1 MSKDMAGG
9 EERGLRIYLLGGF
22 RVLVGQRPI
31 AEREWRLRKARSLLK
46 LLALAPY
53 HRLHREQILDQLW
66 PDLEPEAAL
75 NNLHRVLHALRHV
88 LEPSLEPLQP
98 STYIHFQEEDLALS
112 PLLPVW
118 IDVEQFEAAR
128 NALYAAQQ
136 PAAYQAALA
145 LYNGELLPEDRYEDW
160 VIHRRTQ
167 LRQSYLNLLND
178 LARLHLAREEKDAAI
193 ETLQKLVTEEPAL
206 EEAHAQLMQLYS
218 KTGQRYYALRQYQ
231 QLREALRR
239 QLDADPSQPVQRLYR
254 DIQAGRFSAEGEQ
267 LPARAPERTKG
278 ATIHYTSSGRQSNLP
293 HALTSF
299 IGREQEMGEIGR
311 LLARTRLMTLTGAG
325 GSGKT
330 RLALQAAEALSEAF
344 ADGICLV
351 ELAAVSDPSLVPQT
365 IASALNVH
373 EAADAPL
380 PDSLLEALRPRH
392 MLLVLDNCEHLVEAC
407 ARLAYTLLQGCP
419 RLHMLVTS
427 RQGLGIMGEVAWRVP
442 SLAVPDLER
451 LPPFEQLPLY
461 DAVRLFTERASAS
474 RPDFLL
480 TAENA
485 AAVIQICCR
494 LDGMP
499 LAIEL
504 AAVRVK
510 MLSVGQIAA
519 RLDDALALLVTGNR
533 MAQRR
538 QQTLRATY
546 EWSYALLSEQERM
559 LFRRLSVFAGG
570 WTLEAA
576 QQVCAEPPFHMPSK
590 LPATQ
595 EDGVAA
601 FNVFDLLAQLV
612 DKSLV
617 IVAESRVQGEGGQAR
632 YALLE
637 TLRQYGAEQLAVAG
651 ETVVM
656 RKHHLECYLAMAEA
670 AESELRGPK
679 QGAWI
684 ERLEMEHDNLRAAL
698 SWANKSRAKEQ
709 ELRLAGALWLFC
721 SLRGYL
727 SEGRR
732 WLEAALTG
740 KQSDVER
747 GSERR
752 TEARAKALRGASVL
766 AYEQADFGRA
776 AILAEESLM
785 CYGALGD
792 LYGSAGVLNNLGI
805 IAIQQEDY
813 TRAETLCQESLALA
827 REAMNEPLIATV
839 LNNLGVIAGNQD
851 YLAGATLFYKESLA
865 QYRALGDKDGIARAF
880 INLGEIA
887 LKQNDYR
894 EAASLYHDGLTL
906 ARELGSKELM
916 AYGLEGLA
924 GSISAQAPAS
934 TNSSASSQEPLPG
947 SSELMLL
954 AAQLWGAA
962 QELRSIINAPLT
974 PADIVIYE
982 RHVAA
987 ARARWDAAAFSRA
1000 WAEGRAIPLEQVIDA
1015 GLALDIAAISAYA
1028 PSSTSASISPEPATG
1043 NANSSISLTRRERE
1057 VATLI
1062 ATGDTNRAIAAKLA
1076 ISERTVE
1083 NHVARILARL
1093 RLGSRA
1099 QIAVWVVKQQTLL

>member
-1 MSKDMAGG
+1 MSKDMVGG
-9 EERGLRIYLLGGF
+9 EEWGLRIYLLGGF
-22 RVLVGQRPI
+22 RVIVGQRPI

-46 LLALAPY
+46 LLALAPH

-98 STYIHFQEEDLALS
+98 STYVHFQEEYLALS
-112 PLLPVW
+112 PLLPAW
-118 IDVEQFEAAR
+118 IDVEQFEMAR
-128 NALYAAQQ
+128 NAIYAAQQ

-160 VIHRRTQ
+160 AIHRRTQ
-167 LRQSYLNLLND
+167 LRQSYLNLLSD

-193 ETLQKLVTEEPAL
+193 ETLQKLVMEEPAL

-218 KTGQRYYALRQYQ
+218 KTGRRYYALRQYQ

-239 QLDADPSQPVQRLYR
+239 QLDTDPSQPVQRLYR
-254 DIQAGRFSAEGEQ
+254 DIQAGRFSSEGEQ
-267 LPARAPERTKG
+267 LPARAPERKKG
-278 ATIHYTSSGRQSNLP
+278 AIIHNTSASRQSNLP

-344 ADGICLV
+344 ADGVCLV
-351 ELAAVSDPSLVPQT
+351 ELAAVSDPSLVSQT
-365 IASALNVH
+365 IATALNVH

-380 PDSLLEALRPRH
+380 PDGLLEALRSKH

-407 ARLAYTLLQGCP
+407 ASLTHTLLQACP

-427 RQGLGIMGEVAWRVP
+427 RQALGFMGEVAWRVP
-442 SLAVPDLER
+442 SLSVPDLER

-485 AAVIQICCR
+485 AAVIQICRR

-510 MLSVGQIAA
+510 MLSVEQIAA

-576 QQVCAEPPFHMPSK
+576 QQVCAEPPLHT
-590 LPATQ
+590 PATQ

-617 IVAESRVQGEGGQAR
+617 IVAESKVQGEGGQAR

-656 RKHHLECYLAMAEA
+656 RKRHLECYLTMAEA

-698 SWANKSRAKEQ
+698 SWANKNGAKEE

-766 AYEQADFGRA
+766 AYEQADFDRA
-776 AILAEESLM
+776 GILAEESLV
-785 CYGALGD
+785 CYRALGD

-827 REAMNEPLIATV
+827 REAMNEPLISTV
-839 LNNLGVIAGNQD
+839 LNNLGVIAGNQGN
-851 YLAGATLFYKESLA
+851 LAGAVPFYKESLA
-865 QYRALGDKDGIARAF
+865 QYHALGDKDGVARAF

-906 ARELGSKELM
+906 ARELGSKELI

-924 GSISAQAPAS
+924 GSISAQVPAS
-934 TNSSASSQEPLPG
+934 TNGPTNSQEFHPG

-954 AAQLWGAA
+954 AARLWGAA
-962 QELRSIINAPLT
+962 QELRSSINAPLT
-974 PADIVIYE
+974 PADIAIYE
-982 RHVAA
+982 RQVAA
-987 ARARWDAAAFSRA
+987 ARTRWDAAAFSRA
-1000 WAEGRAIPLEQVIDA
+1000 WEEGRSIPLEQVIDA

-1028 PSSTSASISPEPATG
+1028 SSPTSAPILPESATG
-1043 NANSSISLTRRERE
+1043 DPNSSISLTRRERE
-1057 VATLI
+1057 VAALI
-1062 ATGDTNRAIAAKLA
+1062 ATGNTNRAIAAKLA

-1099 QIAVWVVKQQTLL
+1099 QIAVWVVKQQTLP